1 MDTFE
6 IGISKIKDIE
16 FLVDESIAVSSPD
29 AISINFEVNLNV
41 NAELKMLDLVLTV
54 KYLYNGEQNF
64 LKIKTS
70 NVFLVPSF
78 DQLGKDD
85 NGDLLL
91 PDGLLVTMLSLSI
104 SHTRALL
111 AKNSLGTKFSDY
123 YLPIV
128 NPAEL
133 AADLFGIKQH
143 Q

>member
-133 AADLFGIKQH
+133 AADLFGIKQ